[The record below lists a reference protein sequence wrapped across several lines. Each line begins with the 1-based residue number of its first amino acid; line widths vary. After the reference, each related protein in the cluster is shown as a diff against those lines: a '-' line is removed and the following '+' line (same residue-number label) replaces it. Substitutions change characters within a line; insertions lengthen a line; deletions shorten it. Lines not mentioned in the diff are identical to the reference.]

1 MKDEYDFTQSVQN
14 PYIDKLKQQVTIQID
29 QGIVEYFE
37 NLAKE
42 TGLSSQSLINLYLR
56 DCVKSQRKVSIE
68 WLSRA

>member
-37 NLAKE
+37 DLAKE